1 MWLILAVGSAFFA
14 GLTAILSKLGIQEVD
29 SNLAT
34 ALRTIVVLFFSA
46 LMILVTGANI
56 SFDQIHTRTI
66 VFLVL
71 SGIAT
76 GASWLCYFRALQ
88 LGDVN
93 KVTPIDKSSTV
104 LTMVLA
110 IIILGESITL
120 YKVIA
125 IALIGTG
132 TYLMIQ
138 KKVAI
143 SVEKEVKNNSWLMF
157 ALASAVFASL
167 TAILGK
173 IGIENINSTVGTTI
187 RTAVVLVMAWGIVVQ
202 RGSYKGIGS
211 INSKSWLFL
220 ILSGFATGAS
230 WLCFYSALQ
239 LGPASVIV
247 PIDKMSL
254 LITIIFSKFILKESL
269 SKRAFIGLLLMTFG
283 TLILLI

>member
-14 GLTAILSKLGIQEVD
+14 GLTAILSKLGIQDVD

-46 LMILVTGANI
+46 LMILVTGADF

-125 IALIGTG
+125 IVLIGTG

-143 SVEKEVKNNSWLMF
+143 SVEKEVKNKSWLMF

-173 IGIENINSTVGTTI
+173 IGIENINSTLGTTI

-202 RGSYKGIGS
+202 RGSYKGFGS